1 MRLYFQLLN
10 TFFQLNGRLNLKSLS
25 RGVITMV
32 FAVFLMT
39 AGIAVMNGFEYA
51 LNSALIDKIPHLRVT
66 SPEIDRDRFTLES
79 SDIALY
85 TNEITEVI
93 PYQASMGLIRDS
105 GKEIIT
111 QLIAFEDGMYPS
123 ILELSPI
130 ENESIIISDTLS
142 TDLGLGTNN
151 ELVLFGLVAD
161 LNAIANIPRVKV
173 LGIREV
179 MSYAMAASEE
189 RVALISSDTL
199 NALASQRY
207 IEKGLLLY
215 LETPLSMDSTIAR
228 LNEILS
234 PLATITRWDVEY
246 RNLFESINI
255 TRAVL
260 WVILFMLF
268 VISLFNL
275 FSMNLLE
282 VKSRQSFIAL
292 LKVLGLQNHLITK
305 VFLLVSL
312 VRISMAIIIGL
323 FLGLLFMKNLDLIIQ
338 GMGFLIGENLLSS
351 DVYGIDALTGII
363 YKSDIYLILS
373 VTFLSGLFGSFLT
386 ARQTVNV
393 FPAEALRNE

>member
-292 LKVLGLQNHLITK
+292 LKVLGLQSHLITK

-338 GMGFLIGENLLSS
+338 GMSFLIGENLLSS

>member
-39 AGIAVMNGFEYA
+39 AGIAVMNGFEHA
-51 LNSALIDKIPHLRVT
+51 LNSALIDKIPHLRIT

-85 TNEITEVI
+85 TNEITEII

-123 ILELSPI
+123 ILELSSI
-130 ENESIIISDTLS
+130 ENEFIIISDTLS

-215 LETPLSMDSTIAR
+215 LETPLSMDSTSAR

-292 LKVLGLQNHLITK
+292 LKVLGLQSHLITK

-338 GMGFLIGENLLSS
+338 GMGFLIGGNLLSS

-373 VTFLSGLFGSFLT
+373 VTFLCGLFGSFLT
-386 ARQTVNV
+386 ARQTFNV

>member
-292 LKVLGLQNHLITK
+292 LKVLGLQSHLITK

>member
-10 TFFQLNGRLNLKSLS
+10 TFFRLNGRLNLKSLS

-51 LNSALIDKIPHLRVT
+51 LSSALIDKIPHLRVT
-66 SPEIDRDRFTLES
+66 SPEIDRDRFSLES
-79 SDIALY
+79 SDITFL
-85 TNEITEVI
+85 TNEIREVI
-93 PYQASMGLIRDS
+93 PFEASMGLIRDS
-105 GKEIIT
+105 GKEIIA

-123 ILELSPI
+123 ILELAPI
-130 ENESIIISDTLS
+130 ENESIIISDALS
-142 TDLGLGTNN
+142 TELGLGANN
-151 ELVLFGLVAD
+151 ELAVFGLVAD
-161 LNAIANIPRVKV
+161 LNAIATIPRVKV

-189 RVALISSDTL
+189 RLALINSDTL
-199 NALASQRY
+199 YALASQRY

-215 LETPLSMDSTIAR
+215 VETPLSMDSTIAR

-292 LKVLGLQNHLITK
+292 LKVLGLQSHLITK

-338 GMGFLIGENLLSS
+338 GMGLLIGENLLSS
-351 DVYGIDALTGII
+351 EVYGIDSLNGII

-373 VTFLSGLFGSFLT
+373 VTFFSGLLGSFLT

-393 FPAEALRNE
+393 LPAEALRNE

>member
-51 LNSALIDKIPHLRVT
+51 LNSALINKIPHLRVT

-85 TNEITEVI
+85 TNEITEII
-93 PYQASMGLIRDS
+93 PYQASIGLIRDS

-111 QLIAFEDGMYPS
+111 QLIAFEGGMYPS

-199 NALASQRY
+199 NALVSQRY

-292 LKVLGLQNHLITK
+292 LKVLGLQSHLITK

>member
-292 LKVLGLQNHLITK
+292 LKVLGLQSHLVTK

>member
-85 TNEITEVI
+85 TNEITEII
-93 PYQASMGLIRDS
+93 PYQASIGLIRDS

-111 QLIAFEDGMYPS
+111 QLIAFEGGMYPS

-199 NALASQRY
+199 NALVSQRY

-292 LKVLGLQNHLITK
+292 LKVLGLQSHLITK

>member
-1 MRLYFQLLN
+1 MKLYFQLLN

-66 SPEIDRDRFTLES
+66 SPEIDRDRFILES

-105 GKEIIT
+105 GKEFIT

-292 LKVLGLQNHLITK
+292 LKVLGLKSHLITK

-312 VRISMAIIIGL
+312 VRISMAIIMGL

>member
-1 MRLYFQLLN
+1 
-10 TFFQLNGRLNLKSLS
+10 
-25 RGVITMV
+25 MV

-66 SPEIDRDRFTLES
+66 SPEIDRDRFILES

-105 GKEIIT
+105 GKEFIT

-130 ENESIIISDTLS
+130 ENESIIISDAIS

-292 LKVLGLQNHLITK
+292 LKVLGLQSHLVTK

>member
-10 TFFQLNGRLNLKSLS
+10 TFFRLNGRLNLKSLS

-51 LNSALIDKIPHLRVT
+51 LSSALIDKIPHLRVT
-66 SPEIDRDRFTLES
+66 SPEIDRDRFSLES
-79 SDIALY
+79 SDIAFL
-85 TNEITEVI
+85 TNEIREVI
-93 PYQASMGLIRDS
+93 PFEASMGLIRDS

-123 ILELSPI
+123 ILELAPI
-130 ENESIIISDTLS
+130 ENESIIISDALS
-142 TDLGLGTNN
+142 TELGLGANN
-151 ELVLFGLVAD
+151 ELAVFGLVAD
-161 LNAIANIPRVKV
+161 LNAIATIPRVKV

-189 RVALISSDTL
+189 RLALINSDTL
-199 NALASQRY
+199 YALASQRY

-215 LETPLSMDSTIAR
+215 VETPLSMDSTIAR

-292 LKVLGLQNHLITK
+292 LKVLGLQSHLITK

-338 GMGFLIGENLLSS
+338 GMGLLIGENLLSS
-351 DVYGIDALTGII
+351 EVYGIDSLNGII

-373 VTFLSGLFGSFLT
+373 VTFFSGLLGSFLT

-393 FPAEALRNE
+393 LPAEALRNE

>member
-105 GKEIIT
+105 GKEFIT

-292 LKVLGLQNHLITK
+292 LKVLGLQGHLITK

>member
-199 NALASQRY
+199 NALVSQRY

-292 LKVLGLQNHLITK
+292 LKVLGLQSHLITK

>member
-10 TFFQLNGRLNLKSLS
+10 TFFQLNGRLSLKSLS

-130 ENESIIISDTLS
+130 ENESIIISDALS

-189 RVALISSDTL
+189 RVALISTDTL

-292 LKVLGLQNHLITK
+292 LKVLGLQSHLITK

>member
-39 AGIAVMNGFEYA
+39 AGIAVMNGFEHA
-51 LNSALIDKIPHLRVT
+51 LNSALIDKIPHLRIT

-85 TNEITEVI
+85 TNEITEII

-123 ILELSPI
+123 ILELSSI
-130 ENESIIISDTLS
+130 ENEFIIISDTLS

-215 LETPLSMDSTIAR
+215 LETPLSMDSTSAR

-275 FSMNLLE
+275 FSINLLE

-292 LKVLGLQNHLITK
+292 LKVLGLQSHLITK

-338 GMGFLIGENLLSS
+338 GMGFLIGGNLLSS

-373 VTFLSGLFGSFLT
+373 VTFLCGLFGSFLT
-386 ARQTVNV
+386 ARQTFNV

>member
-1 MRLYFQLLN
+1 MKLYFQLLN

-66 SPEIDRDRFTLES
+66 SPEIDKDRFTLES

-123 ILELSPI
+123 MLELSPI

-292 LKVLGLQNHLITK
+292 LKVLGLKSHLITK

-312 VRISMAIIIGL
+312 VRISMAIIMGL

>member
-1 MRLYFQLLN
+1 
-10 TFFQLNGRLNLKSLS
+10 
-25 RGVITMV
+25 MV

-51 LNSALIDKIPHLRVT
+51 LSSALIDKIPHLRVT

-130 ENESIIISDTLS
+130 ENESIIISDALS
-142 TDLGLGTNN
+142 TELGLGTNN

-292 LKVLGLQNHLITK
+292 LKVLGLQSHLITK

-386 ARQTVNV
+386 ARQAVNV

>member
-292 LKVLGLQNHLITK
+292 LKVLGLQSHLITK

-373 VTFLSGLFGSFLT
+373 VTFFSGLFGSFLT

>member
-142 TDLGLGTNN
+142 SDLGLGTNN

-292 LKVLGLQNHLITK
+292 LKVLGLQSHLITK

-393 FPAEALRNE
+393 LPAEALRNE

>member
-66 SPEIDRDRFTLES
+66 SPEIDRDRFILES

-105 GKEIIT
+105 GKEFIT

-292 LKVLGLQNHLITK
+292 LKVLGLQSHLITK